1 LIGLARTVALE
12 NARMK
17 ITCNCVALGYFD
29 AGMLYQIPE
38 QLREQ
43 LRMKI
48 PLERFGRIEELTKTV
63 EYLIAT
69 EYITGQVISL
79 NGGMYMG

>member
-1 LIGLARTVALE
+1 
-12 NARMK
+12 
-17 ITCNCVALGYFD
+17 LGYFD